1 MNEVAIGY
9 FGSYEVECI
18 GNVCRVK
25 LYDLTD
31 PEDDANYMVSVIYGT
46 LFIFQYD
53 KDNPEDLFAERVISN
68 FDMEFMGEW
77 AAIK

>member
-1 MNEVAIGY
+1 MNEIVIGY

-25 LYDLTD
+25 LYDLLD
-31 PEDDANYMVSVIYGT
+31 LKDANYKVSVINGI
-46 LFIFQYD
+46 LFIFQNEED
-53 KDNPEDLFAERVISN
+53 DSKGLFPEHVISN